1 MAIFSEGI
9 VVPLCYSMTGVAP
22 RLEPSEQAGSFLSCL
37 ARSGCAPRVHVDA
50 PSPKEKRRL
59 VSTPCRYRD
68 AGSNDV
74 PGLAGLP
81 PQELGSFGVADDFL
95 SLGVPANLAAHKIRN
110 VREVGDDA
118 GAMPNLHICRR
129 LFPRTNAVDEI
140 LEVQTCRV
148 LGRSFF
154 SFHPETLRR
163 RARAGAARSRGR
175 LRLRINFKPQPVG
188 KQRAA
193 GPVERFSVRAVVRAA
208 RLVVLL
214 AGGSPASRVRIK
226 HARLGTRH
234 KIWIFECDL
243 QDIRRFRAIPQRE
256 ASP

>member
-1 MAIFSEGI
+1 MAIFSDGI

-22 RLEPSEQAGSFLSCL
+22 RLDPSEQAGSSLSCQP
-37 ARSGCAPRVHVDA
+37 RSECAPRVHIDA

-59 VSTPCRYRD
+59 VFTPSRYRD

-81 PQELGSFGVADDFL
+81 PQEFGSFGVADDFL
-95 SLGVPANLAAHKIRN
+95 SLGVPVNLAAREIRN

-118 GAMPNLHICRR
+118 GAMPNLHIRR
-129 LFPRTNAVDEI
+129 RPFPRTNAVDEI
-140 LEVQTCRV
+140 LKVQACRV
-148 LGRSFF
+148 LRRGFF
-154 SFHPETLRR
+154 PFHAETRPH
-163 RARAGAARSRGR
+163 RAGAARSRRR
-175 LRLRINFKPQPVG
+175 LRLRINLKPQTVG
-188 KQRAA
+188 KQRPVR
-193 GPVERFSVRAVVRAA
+193 PVERFAVRAVVRAA

-214 AGGSPASRVRIK
+214 AGGSPASAVRIK
-226 HARLGTRH
+226 HARLVTQN

-243 QDIRRFRAIPQRE
+243 QDIRSIRAILQRE